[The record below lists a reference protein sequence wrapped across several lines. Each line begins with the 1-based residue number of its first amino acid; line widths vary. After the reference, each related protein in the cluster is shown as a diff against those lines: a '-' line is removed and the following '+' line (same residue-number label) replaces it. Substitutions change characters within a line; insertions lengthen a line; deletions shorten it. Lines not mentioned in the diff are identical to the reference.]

1 MRHGIIPIARRLHT
15 CSALQRASGGSAGQL
30 SVWSLDGS
38 EEATC
43 VAQLD
48 AHLGT
53 VSGVAILASG
63 QVASLESDTESVFA
77 VGKLC
82 VWTPV
87 KGSIVR

>member
-1 MRHGIIPIARRLHT
+1 MVARR
-15 CSALQRASGGSAGQL
+15 QRGRR
-30 SVWSLDGS
+30 SLD
-38 EEATC
+38 AR
-43 VAQLD
+43 
-48 AHLGT
+48 GT

-87 KGSIVR
+87 KGV